1 MKKLEL
7 YNIWR
12 KDYLLDDILIEQI
25 ILKNLNI
32 SKNSLFLLS
41 EIENTEWILND
52 FEKYNSWY
60 PIEYILWE
68 AEFFWLNFIVDNRVL
83 IPRNDTEI
91 MVSKVL
97 EEAKNFKEF
106 FLIDVW
112 TWSSCIPVSIL
123 KNLQNISKKAYVV
136 DISEKALEVSKINIE
151 KHWLQNEI
159 IQVESDLLSA
169 FLRPPLAP
177 PYQGG
182 EDNIPLLS
190 KEGLG
195 EVSTLII
202 TANLP
207 YIKNEDFDN
216 MDNWVFFFE
225 PNIALFGWK
234 ETWFEL
240 YEKLIEQIFE
250 LKKLYSPPVR
260 GEMAESQKGVV
271 EKIVLFIE
279 IWFDQLEYSRKYL
292 ENLKLTFEY
301 FKDMN
306 NIERTIK
313 ITF

>member
-41 EIENTEWILND
+41 EIENTEWILSD

-91 MVSKVL
+91 MVLKVL
-97 EEAKNFKEF
+97 EEAKDFKEF

-112 TWSSCIPVSIL
+112 TWSSCIPISIL
-123 KNLQNISKKAYVV
+123 KNLENIPKKTYLV

-159 IQVESDLLSA
+159 IQVESDLLSI
-169 FLRPPLAP
+169 FLQKDL
-177 PYQGG
+177 
-182 EDNIPLLS
+182 ELS
-190 KEGLG
+190 KK
-195 EVSTLII
+195 LII

-240 YEKLIEQIFE
+240 YEKLIKQIFE
-250 LKKLYSPPVR
+250 LKKIYWI
-260 GEMAESQKGVV
+260 

>member
-41 EIENTEWILND
+41 EIENTEWILSD

-68 AEFFWLNFIVDNRVL
+68 AEFFWLKFIVDNRVL

-91 MVSKVL
+91 MVSKVI
-97 EEAKNFKEF
+97 EEITPPAHSSLPPHLRGIEGEF
-106 FLIDVW
+106 SLIDVW

-123 KNLQNISKKAYVV
+123 KNLQNIPKKTYVV

-169 FLRPPLAP
+169 FLRPPLSP

-182 EDNIPLLS
+182 PLLT

-250 LKKLYSPPVR
+250 LKKIYWI
-260 GEMAESQKGVV
+260 